1 MFTLSTNWIHSAIR
15 TYQKTISPDH
25 GPLKS
30 IFPYGVCRFT
40 PTCSQYMDQAVAK
53 YGIKGIVLGLRRI
66 LRCHPFHAGGHDPV
80 V

>member
-1 MFTLSTNWIHSAIR
+1 MYTASTKWIHFAIGV
-15 TYQKTISPDH
+15 YQKTISPDH

-30 IFPYGVCRFT
+30 VLPYGVCRFT
-40 PTCSQYMDQAVAK
+40 PTCSEYMDQAVEK
-53 YGIKGIVLGLRRI
+53 YGWHGVVLGLRRI